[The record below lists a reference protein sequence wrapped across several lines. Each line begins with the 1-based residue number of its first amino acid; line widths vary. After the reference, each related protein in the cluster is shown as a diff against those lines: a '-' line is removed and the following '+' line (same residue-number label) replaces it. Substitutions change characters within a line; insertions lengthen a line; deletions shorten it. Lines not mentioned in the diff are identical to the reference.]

1 MDKRY
6 KPKQIESKLYEEWE
20 ESGYF
25 NPDNLEG
32 EETFSVPMAPVN
44 ITGRLHMGHA
54 LENTLMDVL
63 VRRKRMQGYKTLWY
77 PGTDHAGI
85 ATEVKVEKKLLDEGQ
100 DRQDL
105 ERDEFIKK
113 VWDWKKKYGDII
125 TDQFKKMGISC
136 DWSRERFT
144 MDDDYEEAVKTA
156 FQHYQ
161 NKDWVYKGD
170 RLVNWCPHCQTA
182 LSGLE
187 VEHEE
192 KKGKLWFIN
201 YPLKDSDKSVT
212 IATTRPE
219 TMLGDTAIAVSPDDE
234 RYEDLIGKTA
244 ILPLVGRELP
254 IIKDHRIDPEF
265 GTGALKVTPAHDET
279 DWEIGREHDLEVVNV
294 INKDGEMND
303 NADDYEGLTTKEA
316 REKIVEELDQQDY
329 LEKTEDYQVQKG
341 ICYRCSTTIEPLT
354 SQQWFVEMD
363 ALADKAKEAVKS
375 GEVELIP
382 EKWEGPYLDWLDN
395 LHDWCISRQIWW
407 GHQIPVEGEEDVL
420 DTWFSS
426 ALWPFAALGWPQEC
440 KDLEDGTCEQPQ
452 GDLEQFY
459 PADVVTSAKGILY
472 LWQVRMVFSG
482 MEFMEEPPFEKIFIH
497 PMVLTEDGKRMSKSL
512 GTGVD
517 PLDLIEEYGADA
529 TRFGLA
535 WQTTGVQAIKFSED
549 ALKTGEKFAN
559 KVWNATRFI
568 KMNLDE
574 EFTTEELY
582 DLNQED
588 LTEADKTI
596 LNQLEEFK
604 EQFDQDLDD
613 FRFGQAARSLYHF
626 FWDDYC
632 DVYLETAKEQEDG
645 ETQKVLLRVL
655 SESLKMLHPF
665 MPYLTE
671 EIYDKL
677 PLKDKEDFLMIEDWP
692 N

>member
-6 KPKQIESKLYEEWE
+6 QPKQIESKLYKEWE

-54 LENTLMDVL
+54 LENTLMDIL

-85 ATEVKVEKKLLDEGQ
+85 ATEVKVEKEILDEDQ
-100 DRQDL
+100 DRRDL
-105 ERDEFIKK
+105 DRDEFIKK

-125 TDQFKKMGISC
+125 TDQFKKMGVSC

-144 MDDDYEEAVKTA
+144 MDDDYKEAVKTA

-161 NKDWVYKGD
+161 NKDWIYKGD

-192 KKGKLWFIN
+192 KQGKLWFIN
-201 YPLKDSDKSVT
+201 YPLKDSDKSIT

-234 RYEDLIGKTA
+234 RYQDLVGETA

-254 IIKDHRIDPEF
+254 IIKDHRINPEF

-294 INKDGEMND
+294 INLDGEMNEE
-303 NADDYEGLTTKEA
+303 ADDYEGLTTQEA
-316 REKIVEELDQQDY
+316 REKIITKLKEENY
-329 LEKTEDYQVQKG
+329 LEKTEDHDIQKG
-341 ICYRCSTTIEPLT
+341 VCYRCSTLIEPLI
-354 SQQWFVEMD
+354 SQQWFVEMNE
-363 ALADKAKEAVKS
+363 LADQAKEAVES
-375 GEVELIP
+375 GKVKLIP
-382 EKWEGPYLDWLDN
+382 NKWESPYLDWLDN
-395 LHDWCISRQIWW
+395 IRDWCISRQIWW
-407 GHQIPVEGEEDVL
+407 GHQIPVEDEEDVL

-426 ALWPFAALGWPQEC
+426 ALWPFAALGWPQNC
-440 KDLEDGTCEQPQ
+440 KNLEDGTCLEPQ
-452 GDLEQFY
+452 DELKEFY

-472 LWQVRMVFSG
+472 LWQIRMVFSG
-482 MEFMEEPPFEKIFIH
+482 MEFMNEPPFEKIYIH
-497 PMVLTEDGKRMSKSL
+497 PMVLTEDGERMSKSL

-517 PLDLIEEYGADA
+517 PLDLIEEFGADA

-535 WQTTGVQAIKFSED
+535 WQTTGVQAIKFSKD

-568 KMNLDE
+568 KMTLE
-574 EFTTEELY
+574 EEYDIEELY
-582 DLNQED
+582 NLKEEE
-588 LTEADKTI
+588 LTEADQEI
-596 LNQLEEFK
+596 LTQLDEFKKEFNEDLEE
-604 EQFDQDLDD
+604 

-626 FWDDYC
+626 FWDDYSGTYVEKTK
-632 DVYLETAKEQEDG
+632 DQEGSETE
-645 ETQKVLLRVL
+645 KVLLRVL
-655 SESLKMLHPF
+655 LDSLKMLHPF
-665 MPYLTE
+665 MPFLTE

-677 PLKDKEDFLMIEDWP
+677 PLKNKEEFLMIEDWP